1 MDANN
6 HSEKD
11 MLNDIFRGDKK
22 AKEAFVKK
30 YTKDIYKTIHHRL
43 IKYKDDFLY
52 HEEEEIYTS
61 FFLYLFENNY
71 KKLKSF
77 RGKNNCSL
85 KTWLQT
91 VTLNFTRNEIK
102 KEKKR
107 HKSHIPIDTI
117 EDFSHYNKIKKDS
130 SLYPVSG
137 KKTQER
143 LECLRAKNRQVEP
156 DVEFEKRENEK
167 ILKELKEDLNTEDRL
182 FLKLYFE
189 KRLSPKEIA
198 KILNITEST
207 VYSKK
212 SRIIDKL
219 RKIAK
224 KNKILQEI

>member
-1 MDANN
+1 MDVNN

-43 IKYKDDFLY
+43 IKYNVDFLY
-52 HEEEEIYTS
+52 HEEDEIYTS

-117 EDFSHYNKIKKDS
+117 EDSSHYNKIKKDS
-130 SLYPVSG
+130 SL
-137 KKTQER
+137 
-143 LECLRAKNRQVEP
+143 NRQVEP

>member
-1 MDANN
+1 MDVNN
-6 HSEKD
+6 YSEKD

-30 YTKDIYKTIHHRL
+30 YTKDIYKTIRHRL
-43 IKYKDDFLY
+43 IKSKVDFLY
-52 HEEEEIYTS
+52 HEEDEIYTS

-117 EDFSHYNKIKKDS
+117 EHFSHYNKIKKDS
-130 SLYPVSG
+130 SL
-137 KKTQER
+137 
-143 LECLRAKNRQVEP
+143 NRQVEP

>member
-43 IKYKDDFLY
+43 IKYNVDFLY
-52 HEEEEIYTS
+52 HEEDEIYTS

-130 SLYPVSG
+130 SLY
-137 KKTQER
+137 
-143 LECLRAKNRQVEP
+143 RQVEP

>member
-1 MDANN
+1 M
-6 HSEKD
+6 
-11 MLNDIFRGDKK
+11 
-22 AKEAFVKK
+22 
-30 YTKDIYKTIHHRL
+30 
-43 IKYKDDFLY
+43 
-52 HEEEEIYTS
+52 
-61 FFLYLFENNY
+61 
-71 KKLKSF
+71 
-77 RGKNNCSL
+77 
-85 KTWLQT
+85 
-91 VTLNFTRNEIK
+91 
-102 KEKKR
+102 
-107 HKSHIPIDTI
+107 
-117 EDFSHYNKIKKDS
+117 
-130 SLYPVSG
+130 SG